1 MKKIIVAALAA
12 SALVAAAAPAL
23 AQYGPPPPQP
33 GYGPGPGPGPGPGGV
48 PTGWDLNRKMDW
60 IQARIERG
68 RADGSL
74 DGREAHRAMVQLA
87 SVRHEERED
96 RDRQGGH
103 LSDGDR
109 ARMETQLDSL
119 LGEIHWMHENN
130 ETRPW

>member
-1 MKKIIVAALAA
+1 MKKFIVAALAA
-12 SALVAAAAPAL
+12 SALVAVAAPAL

-33 GYGPGPGPGPGPGGV
+33 GFGPGPGPGPGGV
-48 PTGWDLNRKMDW
+48 PGGWDLNRKMDW

-74 DGREAHRAMVQLA
+74 NGREAHRAMVQLA
-87 SVRHEERED
+87 SVRHEARED

-103 LSDGDR
+103 LSDNDR
-109 ARMETQLDSL
+109 VRMETQLDSL